1 MVYVLKV
8 ILFLLSAAMGLVV
21 RFVYLDYKKIKE
33 TEGFDELSIWQR
45 MRFNFTFFSIFSAIA
60 SLIVFLFYF
69 IFVRITL
76 G

>member
-8 ILFLLSAAMGLVV
+8 ILFLLSVAMGLAI

-33 TEGFDELSIWQR
+33 TEGFEELSIWQKI
-45 MRFNFTFFSIFSAIA
+45 RFNFTFISMFSSVI

-69 IFVRITL
+69 IFVRITI